1 MKTVTATTAIL
12 SGMVR
17 SYVRGLA
24 KHAIR
29 PMNAAANGLS
39 FDNLKLVPRA
49 AGRAA
54 LARGVGGSSGLAGWG
69 DSGFGPE
76 GQESP
81 PESGLVGWT
90 AGPTVR
96 VRSASAERLW
106 LAGSGSGLLGSD
118 CWAGQESPPESGLA
132 GRIADPTVSAIEVVW
147 LVGAGVGLSIEP
159 GSSIRLWV
167 CSASGLCVVSLGG
180 SRSG

>member
-81 PESGLVGWT
+81 PESGL
-90 AGPTVR
+90 
-96 VRSASAERLW
+96 
-106 LAGSGSGLLGSD
+106 
-118 CWAGQESPPESGLA
+118 A